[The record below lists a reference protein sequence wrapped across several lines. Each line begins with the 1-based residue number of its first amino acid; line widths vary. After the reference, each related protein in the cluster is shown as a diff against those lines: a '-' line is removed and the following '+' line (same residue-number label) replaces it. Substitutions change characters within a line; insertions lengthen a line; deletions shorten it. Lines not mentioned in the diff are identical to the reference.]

1 MKFVR
6 PIYRTLYQHS
16 RQLAVDTFV
25 EHYTIY
31 HPIATKMLATD
42 LGLELAKD
50 ENGRVVVKD
59 KEKRKEEIVV
69 VDEKEKIVVVDE
81 KEKIAVVDEKK
92 KEKIAVVDEKE
103 KKEIVV
109 VDGKE
114 KEKNYRG
121 LLYVT
126 LGVS

>member
-50 ENGRVVVKD
+50 ENGRVVVKE
-59 KEKRKEEIVV
+59 KEKKKEEIVV

-81 KEKIAVVDEKK
+81 KEK
-92 KEKIAVVDEKE
+92 
-103 KKEIVV
+103 KEIVV
-109 VDGKE
+109 VDGNE

-126 LGVS
+126 LGVSLIGLVLLRR